1 MARRP
6 TRPKPRVVRRR
17 EAKIAFDAIAIE
29 GALLQPELVTRVA
42 TSEPTQQLAADYGL
56 DPGEKL
62 REVVQTKFTQA
73 QSLHARFSRSDRGP
87 ASLKRFLSSLFAEVF
102 EFKDMAQTTPIAL
115 DGRVFPI
122 DHQALAGKV
131 PIVFAPCEAIDKGN
145 KAFGDAGRQRAPAQL
160 LQEYLNAAA
169 GTALWGL
176 AADGRTLRLYRA
188 NSAMTRPAYIEVD
201 LAALFDADAPRL
213 ADFSALWLLIHASRF
228 GKAGTPPTDCPL
240 ERWREE
246 GREKGARARE
256 DLRKGV
262 EQALKTLGQGFLAH
276 AANAKL
282 KYDLANGTLS
292 PQGYLDALLRL
303 VYRLIFV
310 FAAEDRDLLHLPQP
324 QEAPAYEAW
333 RAAREIYRRGY
344 GLARLRELSSKRHA
358 HDRNIDGWEG
368 TKILFRELWH
378 GQPKLALPALGGLFA
393 PIRKAVGK
401 GAESS
406 PARAVISSPNLRTT
420 GEAHAIL
427 AASSRPNLEPVTV
440 EMRNRVQR
448 IADDGCGS
456 ERGHIRVRVW
466 PGRP

>member
-6 TRPKPRVVRRR
+6 TRPKARFVRRR

-29 GALLQPELVTRVA
+29 GALLQPELVNRVT

-73 QSLHARFSRSDRGP
+73 QSLHARFSRSDKGP
-87 ASLKRFLSSLFAEVF
+87 AALKRFLSSLFAEVF
-102 EFKDMAQTTPIAL
+102 EFKDLSETPHIVL

-122 DHQALAGKV
+122 GHHAVAGKV
-131 PIVFAPCEAIDKGN
+131 PIVFAPFQAIDKGD
-145 KAFGDAGRQRAPAQL
+145 KASGEAGRQRAPVQM

-176 AADGRTLRLYRA
+176 AADGGTLRLYRA
-188 NSAMTRPAYIEVD
+188 NPAMPRPAYIEVD
-201 LAALFDADAPRL
+201 LAGLFDADAPRL

-246 GREKGARARE
+246 AREKGARARE

-276 AANAKL
+276 VANARL
-282 KYDLANGTLS
+282 KYDLAKGALA
-292 PQGYLDALLRL
+292 PQEYLDSLLRL

-310 FAAEDRDLLHLPQP
+310 FAAEDRDLLHFPQP
-324 QEAPAYEAW
+324 QEAQAYEAW
-333 RAAREIYRRGY
+333 RSA
-344 GLARLRELSSKRHA
+344 
-358 HDRNIDGWEG
+358 
-368 TKILFRELWH
+368 
-378 GQPKLALPALGGLFA
+378 
-393 PIRKAVGK
+393 
-401 GAESS
+401 
-406 PARAVISSPNLRTT
+406 
-420 GEAHAIL
+420 
-427 AASSRPNLEPVTV
+427 
-440 EMRNRVQR
+440 
-448 IADDGCGS
+448 
-456 ERGHIRVRVW
+456 
-466 PGRP
+466 